1 MVKIILASKSKV
13 RKQILDDNN
22 IFTEVQNSN
31 LDEDIVKESLIKEK
45 ASPELISKNLAELKA
60 NKVSQKNQGFLVI
73 GADSVID
80 LDGELISKPINR
92 DQALEILKKLN
103 GKKHNLIS
111 SVCISQNGA
120 MIWNYTDKATLTMKQ
135 FSLDELKS
143 YLSKI
148 TDEALYAYNVYQI
161 EGEGRKLFLNIEGDE
176 DTIMGLPIKK
186 NKTIL
191 KQLRMKKYL
200 VIGNPIDHSLSPKL
214 QNWWLKENNI
224 DATYDKIKLEVDEIK
239 NFIQEIKEQ
248 KIAGCN
254 VTVPFKKT
262 VIPFLDRLS
271 PEAEQTQ
278 SVNTITYDNGDL
290 VGHNTDIAGF
300 DSAIKK
306 LDFSLKGKK
315 VMILG
320 AGGVVPSI
328 IFALQKM
335 NVQEITI
342 SNRTKERAENLKV
355 LFNNIKI
362 LKWGNLTDF
371 HMVINATSLGL
382 NNEKINLKFSSSGN
396 DRLFYDVIYNP
407 HETQFLKMGKQLGC
421 KIENGK
427 TMFVYQALEAFKLW
441 HSIEPKVN
449 TDTFKLLDND

>member
-1 MVKIILASKSKV
+1 
-13 RKQILDDNN
+13 
-22 IFTEVQNSN
+22 
-31 LDEDIVKESLIKEK
+31 
-45 ASPELISKNLAELKA
+45 
-60 NKVSQKNQGFLVI
+60 
-73 GADSVID
+73 
-80 LDGELISKPINR
+80 
-92 DQALEILKKLN
+92 
-103 GKKHNLIS
+103 
-111 SVCISQNGA
+111 
-120 MIWNYTDKATLTMKQ
+120 
-135 FSLDELKS
+135 
-143 YLSKI
+143 
-148 TDEALYAYNVYQI
+148 
-161 EGEGRKLFLNIEGDE
+161 
-176 DTIMGLPIKK
+176 
-186 NKTIL
+186 
-191 KQLRMKKYL
+191 MKKYL

-214 QNWWLKENNI
+214 QNWWLRENNI
-224 DATYDKIKLEVDEIK
+224 DAKYDKIKLEDHEIQ
-239 NFIQEIKEQ
+239 NFIQTIKEQ

-278 SVNTITYDNGDL
+278 SVNTIIYDNGDL

-355 LFNNIKI
+355 LINNIKI
-362 LKWGNLTDF
+362 LEWGNLTDF

-407 HETQFLKMGKQLGC
+407 HETQFLKMGKKLGC
-421 KIENGK
+421 KTENGK

-441 HSIEPKVN
+441 HNIEPKVN

>member
-1 MVKIILASKSKV
+1 
-13 RKQILDDNN
+13 
-22 IFTEVQNSN
+22 
-31 LDEDIVKESLIKEK
+31 
-45 ASPELISKNLAELKA
+45 
-60 NKVSQKNQGFLVI
+60 
-73 GADSVID
+73 
-80 LDGELISKPINR
+80 
-92 DQALEILKKLN
+92 
-103 GKKHNLIS
+103 
-111 SVCISQNGA
+111 
-120 MIWNYTDKATLTMKQ
+120 
-135 FSLDELKS
+135 
-143 YLSKI
+143 
-148 TDEALYAYNVYQI
+148 
-161 EGEGRKLFLNIEGDE
+161 
-176 DTIMGLPIKK
+176 
-186 NKTIL
+186 
-191 KQLRMKKYL
+191 MKKYL

-224 DATYDKIKLEVDEIK
+224 DATYDKIKLDVHEIQ

-342 SNRTKERAENLKV
+342 SNRTKEKAENLRI

-362 LKWGNLTDF
+362 LEWGDLTDF
-371 HMVINATSLGL
+371 HILINATSLGL
-382 NNEKINLKFSSSGN
+382 NNETIDLDFSSLGQ
-396 DRLFYDVIYNP
+396 DKLFYDVIYNP
-407 HETQFLKMGKQLGC
+407 HETHFLKTGKQLGH

-427 TMFVYQALEAFKLW
+427 TMFIYQALEAFKLW
-441 HSIEPKVN
+441 HKIEPKVN
-449 TDTFKLLDND
+449 TDTFKLLENE